1 MTKLAA
7 FQAGLR
13 QQSDG
18 DVVMSTI
25 ADLYRDEYPSPAG
38 TLPPNTPTLPGQAQ
52 TPTIVFSAVELS
64 LPHPAMH
71 HDAHHHQFPSL
82 LRVQQVMSPP
92 VASAVSFINSWIS
105 DTDIAKIPPVSRR
118 FHANNN
124 NIRDRGQQHTA
135 FN

>member
-52 TPTIVFSAVELS
+52 TPTIFFSAVELS
-64 LPHPAMH
+64 LPHPACNTKGIITSH
-71 HDAHHHQFPSL
+71 LPSCACNRL
-82 LRVQQVMSPP
+82 
-92 VASAVSFINSWIS
+92 
-105 DTDIAKIPPVSRR
+105 
-118 FHANNN
+118 
-124 NIRDRGQQHTA
+124 
-135 FN
+135 